1 MSSIGLQ
8 GYPSPADK
16 KRMLQTSYTWRPLGE
31 LLVENG
37 VLTPTELETAL
48 AEQRRTGRLVG
59 ELLVESGYIS
69 AFSLGRALASQHGV
83 ELRTAGTAERS
94 TATATRSPRPTQP
107 SAWRPLGK
115 LLVEKEFLTRAQLDQ
130 ALAEQQES
138 GGRRLLGEILVGSG
152 FLSGVSLAR
161 ALTEQQ
167 GLKADPREGADMTTV
182 LKTSAPGQAIYQVR
196 EVVYEPRYQA
206 EQVLYESA
214 SFLEAADFAA
224 EFVEDRDP
232 DALEIQRA
240 ESGAR
245 ETVWTYS
252 ASRAAATVASRK
264 SLAETFGFDP
274 TLWDGADSHGPE
286 GIARWPRSA

>member
-1 MSSIGLQ
+1 
-8 GYPSPADK
+8 
-16 KRMLQTSYTWRPLGE
+16 MLQTSYTWRPLGE
-31 LLVENG
+31 LLVETG
-37 VLTPTELETAL
+37 VLTPTELEAAL

-83 ELRTAGTAERS
+83 ELRTAERVERS
-94 TATATRSPRPTQP
+94 PATATRSPHTTQP
-107 SAWRPLGK
+107 TAWRPLGK

-130 ALAEQQES
+130 ALAEQRES

-161 ALTEQQ
+161 ALAEQH
-167 GLKADPREGADMTTV
+167 GLEVDSSEGADTKTV

-196 EVVYEPRYQA
+196 EVVYQPRYQVQ
-206 EQVLYESA
+206 QVLYESA

-224 EFVEDRDP
+224 EFVEDHEP
-232 DALEIQRA
+232 GGVEIQRA
-240 ESGAR
+240 DGGVP

-252 ASRAAATVASRK
+252 ERRAAATATSRK
-264 SLAETFGFDP
+264 PLAETFGFDP
-274 TLWDGADSHGPE
+274 TLWGAT
-286 GIARWPRSA
+286 R